1 MLCSKVV
8 LSSTLPTDPYQPNR
22 RLALSSSASAVIT
35 VSPETLGE
43 TQSIGSV
50 SLGARMSE

>member
-35 VSPETLGE
+35 VSPETLRE